1 MLGKESLGEKLTCK
15 QSPEGNEGVTDVA
28 LWGGWGA
35 ERRMYK
41 AVETASAK
49 ALRQECVGD
58 RGQQGGLWGW
68 SRMSKEW
75 TGG

>member
-1 MLGKESLGEKLTCK
+1 
-15 QSPEGNEGVTDVA
+15 
-28 LWGGWGA
+28 
-35 ERRMYK
+35 MYK
-41 AVETASAK
+41 AVGTASAK

-58 RGQQGGLWGW
+58 RGQQRGLWGW